1 MTYSDTHT
9 QTRTQTLYRPPGLE
23 RLYEMIDSCE
33 RHAVEVARDF
43 AEDPDFSKIARGV
56 NALVQMQALI
66 AKRVEADRDR
76 RQREEGAAHTNIHTM
91 KPFDAESLAKLHG
104 DAKRLREVE
113 AEANVANDNCV
124 VSGLVPGPVSQESK
138 GQEQTGAAP
147 AQGRGQGKGEIP
159 SQTLGRNTERPHIR
173 DMGLSPIIPISGL
186 GAPGAGG
193 AAND

>member
-113 AEANVANDNCV
+113 SAKSGANDN
-124 VSGLVPGPVSQESK
+124 SIVPGPVPGPASQGSK
-138 GQEQTGAAP
+138 GQGQTRAAP
-147 AQGRGQGKGEIP
+147 AQGRRQGKEKLS
-159 SQTLGRNTERPHIR
+159 SQTRGPNTERPHIR
-173 DMGLSPIIPISGL
+173 EMGLSPIIPISGL
-186 GAPGAGG
+186 GAPRRGRRGE
-193 AAND
+193 